1 MCSCPLLSSNDIPL
15 FSTTLHLG
23 NFYRWTQN
31 WTRWYDLRR
40 MPTVRKTP
48 TGWQAIVRRK
58 GHATTS
64 KVFPKKY
71 LAERWASQQ
80 DEMIHAMA
88 VTPNASRTALT
99 SILARYLDTISPR
112 KRSHA
117 KERSRIGILDRHL
130 GHYTLADL
138 GPQQIMG
145 FVDARLESIGSD
157 AVRKE
162 LATLSVVIDAAMAL
176 WGVDLKANPV
186 HTAKGV
192 LRVTKT
198 LKPGVQRDRR
208 PTAVEI
214 AVLYGSH
221 LGMLVEYAVET
232 GMRRGEIAAQR
243 AEHRQGNL
251 LWIPETKTDKART
264 IPMSERAMEIL
275 GSLPMRDDGLAWGL
289 RPDSI
294 SQAFARICAENNIAD
309 LRFHDLRHEAA
320 SRFFERGL
328 SIEEVASI
336 TGHEDWKSLKRYTH
350 IDITRLAAKI
360 DKSSRD
366 S

>member
-1 MCSCPLLSSNDIPL
+1 M
-15 FSTTLHLG
+15 LHLATL
-23 NFYRWTQN
+23 FRWTRN
-31 WTRWYDLRR
+31 WTRWYYLQT
-40 MPTVRKTP
+40 MATVRKTP

-58 GHATTS
+58 GHASTS

-80 DEMIHAMA
+80 DEMIQSMA
-88 VTPNASRTALT
+88 VTPHAGRVLLS

-112 KRSHA
+112 KRA
-117 KERSRIGILDRHL
+117 YAQERSRIGILGRHL

-138 GPQQIMG
+138 GPRQIMG

-162 LATLSVVIDAAMAL
+162 LATLSVVIDAAIAL
-176 WGVDLKANPV
+176 WGIDLKANPV

-198 LKPGVQRDRR
+198 LKPGVQRHRR
-208 PTAVEI
+208 PTPAEI
-214 AVLYGSH
+214 TALYGSH
-221 LGMLVEYAVET
+221 MGMLIEFAVET
-232 GMRRGEIAAQR
+232 GMRRGELAAQR
-243 AEHRQGNL
+243 IEHRQGNL
-251 LWIPETKTDKART
+251 LLIPETKTDKART
-264 IPMSERAMEIL
+264 IPLSERAMEIL
-275 GSLPMRDDGLAWGL
+275 GILPVRDDGLMWGL
-289 RPDSI
+289 RPGSI
-294 SQAFARICAENNIAD
+294 SQTFARICAAHNIAD

-328 SIEEVASI
+328 SIAEVASI
-336 TGHEDWKSLKRYTH
+336 TGHDDWKSLKRYTH
-350 IDITRLAAKI
+350 VDVTRLAAKL

>member
-1 MCSCPLLSSNDIPL
+1 
-15 FSTTLHLG
+15 
-23 NFYRWTQN
+23 
-31 WTRWYDLRR
+31 

-58 GHATTS
+58 GHPTLS

-80 DEMIHAMA
+80 DELIHVKA
-88 VTPNASRTALT
+88 VTPNADRTSL
-99 SILARYLDTISPR
+99 SSVLAKYLADISPR
-112 KRSHA
+112 KRSHV

-130 GHYTLADL
+130 GHLALSELDPRSIL
-138 GPQQIMG
+138 A
-145 FVDARLESIGSD
+145 FVDARRLIVGSD

-176 WGVDLKANPV
+176 WGVDLKTNPV
-186 HTAKGV
+186 HAAKGV

-198 LKPGVQRDRR
+198 LKTGVRRDRR
-208 PTAVEI
+208 PTGVEL
-214 AVLYGSH
+214 AALTASH
-221 LGMLVEYAVET
+221 LGALIEFAVET

-243 AEHRQGNL
+243 IEHRGGSL
-251 LWIPETKTDKART
+251 LRIPETKTDKARV
-264 IPMSERAMEIL
+264 IPLSARAVSIL
-275 GSLPMRDDGLAWGL
+275 DSLPPQADGLTWGM

-294 SQAFARICAENNIAD
+294 SQAFARVCRSAGIRN

-328 SIEEVASI
+328 SIEEVATI

-350 IDITRLAAKI
+350 VDVTRLSAKLGKT
-360 DKSSRD
+360 DRGS
-366 S
+366 